1 MVTHRGGCHCGAVA
15 FEVDAP
21 PEIDVVECNC
31 SICAPNAYRH
41 LIVPREQFR
50 LLRGEEALSTYTFGT
65 HTARHHFCRICGVK
79 SFYVPRSHPDGVSV
93 NPRCLAPGTVQS
105 VRVRD
110 FDGANWEQARASL
123 DHPAAGDAGGIAL
136 ATTDAEISACFPVMH
151 ELRPHLVASEFVARV
166 RRQQRDGYQVAAHS
180 GAAGPVAVAGF
191 RLSETL
197 AWGRFLY
204 VDDLVTLA
212 SERSRGHGARLLDW
226 LCEHA
231 RRNGCAQL
239 HLDSGVQRLDAH
251 RFYRR
256 QGLAITGHHFQI
268 ALGAKA

>member
-1 MVTHRGGCHCGAVA
+1 MLTHRGGCHCGAVA

-21 PEIDVVECNC
+21 PELEVVECNC
-31 SICAPNAYRH
+31 SICAPGAYRH
-41 LIVPREQFR
+41 LIVPRENFR

-79 SFYVPRSHPDGVSV
+79 SFYVPRSHPDGFSV
-93 NPRCLAPGTVQS
+93 NARCLAPGTVKS
-105 VRVRD
+105 IRVRP
-110 FDGANWEQARASL
+110 FDGAHWEEARTAL
-123 DHPAAGDAGGIAL
+123 DRPVADEPGGISL
-136 ATTDAEISACFPVMH
+136 ATTDAEIAACFPVMH

-166 RRQQRDGYQVAAHS
+166 RRQQQNGFQLVRVS

-204 VDDLVTLA
+204 VDDLATLA
-212 SERSRGHGARLLDW
+212 SERSRGHGARLMDW

-231 RRNGCAQL
+231 RQHGCAKL
-239 HLDSGVQRLDAH
+239 HLDSGVQRVDAH
-251 RFYRR
+251 RFYLR
-256 QGLAITGHHFQI
+256 QGLSITSHHFAI
-268 ALGAKA
+268 DLGAKA